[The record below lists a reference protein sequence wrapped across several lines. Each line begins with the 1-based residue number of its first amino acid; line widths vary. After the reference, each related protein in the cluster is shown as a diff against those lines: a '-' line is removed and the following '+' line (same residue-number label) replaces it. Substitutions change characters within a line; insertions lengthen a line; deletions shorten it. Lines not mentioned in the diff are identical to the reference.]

1 MKKVIAFIML
11 VVVTAGTGIS
21 QAAAAKDKDGIA
33 DLIRKYEGSE
43 GFEIISF
50 GSFPMGLVKLV
61 ANLSA
66 ESQEDREALDIL
78 DGINKFVVVEYEEA
92 SPERKMAFNKE
103 MSTLLKDAEKM
114 IEIKDGGDSLDIY
127 GTLSKDGEKITDVII
142 YIPED
147 CTFVC
152 FFGNIRTE
160 DLGDVVK
167 MANE

>member
-11 VVVTAGTGIS
+11 VVVTTGTGIS
-21 QAAAAKDKDGIA
+21 QAAVAKDKDGIA

-50 GSFPMGLVKLV
+50 GSFPMGLVKLM
-61 ANLSA
+61 ANA
-66 ESQEDREALDIL
+66 AADCPEDREALDIL
-78 DGINKFVVVEYEEA
+78 DGIHKFAVVEYAGA
-92 SPERKMAFNKE
+92 SAERKSAFNKD
-103 MSTLLKDAEKM
+103 MSALLKDAEKM
-114 IEIKDGGDSLDIY
+114 IEVKDEGDSVDIY
-127 GTLSKDGEKITDVII
+127 GTLSDDGKKISDVII
-142 YIPED
+142 HIPED

>member
-1 MKKVIAFIML
+1 MKKLISIIML

-21 QAAAAKDKDGIA
+21 QAAAATDKDGVA
-33 DLIRKYEGSE
+33 GLIRKYEGKE
-43 GFEIISF
+43 GFEVISF
-50 GSFPMGLVKLV
+50 GNLSMGLVKLV
-61 ANLSA
+61 ANFSA

-92 SPERKMAFNKE
+92 SPERKKAFNKE
-103 MSTLLKDAEKM
+103 MSAILKDAEKM
-114 IEIKDGGDSLDIY
+114 IEIKDGGDSVDIY
-127 GTLSKDGEKITDVII
+127 GTLSKDGKKISDVII
-142 YIPED
+142 HIPED

>member
-1 MKKVIAFIML
+1 MKKLITFIML

-50 GSFPMGLVKLV
+50 GSFPMGLVKLM
-61 ANLSA
+61 ANA
-66 ESQEDREALDIL
+66 AADCPEDREALDIL
-78 DGINKFVVVEYEEA
+78 DGIHKFAVVEYAGA
-92 SPERKMAFNKE
+92 SAERKSAFNKD
-103 MSTLLKDAEKM
+103 MSVLLKDAEKM
-114 IEIKDGGDSLDIY
+114 IEVKDEGDSVDIY
-127 GTLSKDGEKITDVII
+127 GTLSDDGKKISDVII
-142 YIPED
+142 HIPED

>member
-1 MKKVIAFIML
+1 MKKLISIIML
-11 VVVTAGTGIS
+11 VVMTAGTGIS
-21 QAAAAKDKDGIA
+21 HAAAAADKDGVA
-33 DLIRKYEGSE
+33 GLIRKYEGKE

-50 GSFPMGLVKLV
+50 GNLSMGLVKLV

-66 ESQEDREALDIL
+66 ESQEDKEALDIL

-103 MSTLLKDAEKM
+103 MSAILKDAEKM
-114 IEIKDGGDSLDIY
+114 IEIKDGGDSVDIY
-127 GTLSKDGEKITDVII
+127 GTLSKDGEKIIDVII
-142 YIPED
+142 HIPED

>member
-1 MKKVIAFIML
+1 MKKLISIIML

-21 QAAAAKDKDGIA
+21 QAAAATDKDEVA
-33 DLIRKYEGSE
+33 DLVRKYEGKE
-43 GFEIISF
+43 GFEVISF
-50 GSFPMGLVKLV
+50 GNLSMGLVKLV

-66 ESQEDREALDIL
+66 ESQEDKEALDIL
-78 DGINKFVVVEYEEA
+78 DGINKFVIVEYEEA
-92 SPERKMAFNKE
+92 SPERKKAFNKE
-103 MSTLLKDAEKM
+103 MSAILKDAEKM
-114 IEIKDGGDSLDIY
+114 IEIKDGGDSVDIY

-142 YIPED
+142 HIPED

>member
-1 MKKVIAFIML
+1 MKKFITIIML
-11 VVVTAGTGIS
+11 VMMTAGTGIS
-21 QAAAAKDKDGIA
+21 HAAAAKDKYGVA
-33 DLIRKYEGSE
+33 DLIGKYEGKE

-66 ESQEDREALDIL
+66 ESQEDRETLDIL

-142 YIPED
+142 HIPED

>member
-1 MKKVIAFIML
+1 MKKLISIIML
-11 VVVTAGTGIS
+11 VVMTAGTGIS
-21 QAAAAKDKDGIA
+21 QAATDKDEVAG
-33 DLIRKYEGSE
+33 LIRKYEGKE

-50 GSFPMGLVKLV
+50 GNLSMGLLKLM
-61 ANLSA
+61 ANFSA
-66 ESQEDREALDIL
+66 ESQEDKEVLDIL

-103 MSTLLKDAEKM
+103 MSAILKDAEKM
-114 IEIKDGGDSLDIY
+114 IEIKDGGDSVDIY
-127 GTLSKDGEKITDVII
+127 GTLSKDGEKIIDVII
-142 YIPED
+142 HIPED